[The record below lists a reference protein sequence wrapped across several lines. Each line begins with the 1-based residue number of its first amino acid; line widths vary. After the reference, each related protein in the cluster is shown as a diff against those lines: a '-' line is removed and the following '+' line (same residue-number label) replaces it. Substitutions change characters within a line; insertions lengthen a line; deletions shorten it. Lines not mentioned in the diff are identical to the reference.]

1 MRMQP
6 AIGQRFT
13 AAAVAAILTLGTSS
27 AWAQETPILD
37 QLLDKLKERGILTE
51 EEYQALKAEREQERL
66 ASRAE
71 RRQRAL
77 REAQAAE
84 KEEKSREESRTTL
97 VGRFRDGFTLE
108 SGDRQHGIS
117 LSGRVHGDYRA
128 FADDTAS
135 STFDVRR
142 AYLGIQGRLYD
153 IYSFDVT
160 GDFAQSTTT
169 LDVAWFN
176 AAWLQAAQVR
186 LGQFKMPFSMEEQ
199 TSSRFIDFQ
208 ERSMMNALVP
218 AKERGI
224 MIHGDPF
231 KGLSY
236 GVALSNG
243 QGKNNN
249 ETSVELDRPDLIV
262 RVTGNAAEWLQRSGM
277 VLHGGL
283 AWSNGTLAG
292 NSAAPSGRTEARG
305 ATFFQSGNLASS
317 ASTDVERQRVGGE
330 LALAWGPFKLQG
342 EYTRNSFDTEAGGT
356 RDIDAWYASAS
367 WLITGESYAK
377 SYRSGAWRAIA
388 PSRPLGSGGLGVF
401 ELGLRYSVFDA
412 SDFTVTAPSASSA
425 FTNEADAW
433 TVGLKWIPV
442 TNVRVYLNYVQT
454 EFETPIRMNGKNH
467 DDEKAITLRGALYF

>member
-1 MRMQP
+1 
-6 AIGQRFT
+6 
-13 AAAVAAILTLGTSS
+13 
-27 AWAQETPILD
+27 
-37 QLLDKLKERGILTE
+37 
-51 EEYQALKAEREQERL
+51 
-66 ASRAE
+66 
-71 RRQRAL
+71 
-77 REAQAAE
+77 
-84 KEEKSREESRTTL
+84 
-97 VGRFRDGFTLE
+97 
-108 SGDRQHGIS
+108 
-117 LSGRVHGDYRA
+117 
-128 FADDTAS
+128 
-135 STFDVRR
+135 
-142 AYLGIQGRLYD
+142 
-153 IYSFDVT
+153 
-160 GDFAQSTTT
+160 
-169 LDVAWFN
+169 
-176 AAWLQAAQVR
+176 
-186 LGQFKMPFSMEEQ
+186 
-199 TSSRFIDFQ
+199 
-208 ERSMMNALVP
+208 
-218 AKERGI
+218 